1 MFRRHW
7 LLLCI
12 IPVVFPPSAQSGER
26 EGTILPREWRPD
38 ITEASEWLGRDLTEM
53 QAQQGMNRLSRC
65 LADLKDTELFV
76 IYVRLFELLN
86 EPERQSLIQEQK
98 QWLVARKRAA
108 ENAVESEGGSL
119 APYEANSAETKFTE
133 RRIAELT
140 KRLSALAGKK
150 H

>member
-12 IPVVFPPSAQSGER
+12 LPVVFPPSAQSGER

-38 ITEASEWLGRDLTEM
+38 GTAASEWLGKDLTEM
-53 QAQQGMNRLSRC
+53 QAQQGMNQLSRC
-65 LADLKDTELFV
+65 LADLRDAELFA
-76 IYVRLFELLN
+76 IYVRLFERLS
-86 EPERQSLIQEQK
+86 EPERRLLLREQEA
-98 QWLVARKRAA
+98 WLVARRKAA

-119 APYEANSAETKFTE
+119 APYEANSAEMKFTE

-140 KRLSALAGKK
+140 KRLAAPEVNKR
-150 H
+150 